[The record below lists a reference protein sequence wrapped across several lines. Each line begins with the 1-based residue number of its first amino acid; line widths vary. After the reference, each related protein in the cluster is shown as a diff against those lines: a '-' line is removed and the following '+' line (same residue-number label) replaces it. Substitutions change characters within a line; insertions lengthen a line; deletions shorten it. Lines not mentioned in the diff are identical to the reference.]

1 MKSTFCPFTF
11 VYFRFEEYVPGEWG
25 VLDAGFG
32 GAPGGV
38 PGCTPVAFWW
48 TIGGFA
54 AGTPWGTAGAK
65 KYFFQ
70 IQKCV

>member
-1 MKSTFCPFTF
+1 MNSGLS
-11 VYFRFEEYVPGEWG
+11 YFIATVPGEWG

-32 GAPGGV
+32 GAPVGV
-38 PGCTPVAFWW
+38 PGCIPVAFWW
-48 TIGGFA
+48 TIGGFT

-70 IQKCV
+70 INKIILKGV